1 MASEYIKQ
9 VYAMINGQRV
19 VASYDEAS
27 DLYTISTTAPADSSW
42 PQEDHKYG
50 VELFAEDLAG
60 NVTKVDRKDETYGDQ
75 LAIRVLEPTLPTVT
89 IEYPTESSVL
99 GKSSLTA
106 KATVT
111 AQGKSGVTPAQIEF
125 KCNSDVI
132 SNINWEGDGTTYHA
146 DVKITGLSDGSNSI
160 TVKATDNDGNENSAK
175 VSFLISTEAPSLD
188 ITQPVDG
195 IYTTDTTIEIEG
207 NAGTGQYADVKQ
219 VTVNGV
225 PAEVDENGDFHAT
238 VEGLVEGDNEIVIEV
253 EDNAG
258 NKTTVRR
265 HVNVDLT
272 HPVITDVKAE
282 SLVVNAGEMIKITF
296 KVSDAG

>member
-19 VASYDEAS
+19 VAIYDEAS

-146 DVKITGLSDGSNSI
+146 DVEITGLSDGANTI

-195 IYTTDTTIEIEG
+195 IYTNDTTIEIEG

-238 VEGLVEGDNEIVIEV
+238 VEGLIEGDNEIVIEV